1 MQSAYKLSSDLNF
14 TGEFSISSQKEEQH
28 RNQAFRN
35 DGSNERGEWDKNQ
48 AQLKQSPPFR

>member
-48 AQLKQSPPFR
+48 AQLKPFR